1 MPPLIRPASAVD
13 RKEIVALLAL
23 TAEFA
28 PVDFTVA
35 CELLDAYLE
44 DVSGSGYPTLV
55 IEDGGEIAG
64 YVCYGPT
71 PLTEGVWDIYWIAV
85 APRSRG
91 KGYGR
96 KLIVT
101 VEQKIS
107 QAGGRMVLIETSS
120 TEPYEPA
127 RKLYLALG
135 YTLEAV
141 VRDFYKTGDDK
152 LIYRKTLA

>member
-13 RKEIVALLAL
+13 RKEIVALLAQ
-23 TAEFA
+23 TTEFA

-55 IEDGGEIAG
+55 IEDSGEIAG

>member
-13 RKEIVALLAL
+13 RKEIVALLAQ
-23 TAEFA
+23 TTEFA
-28 PVDFTVA
+28 LVDFTVA

-55 IEDGGEIAG
+55 IEDSGEIAG